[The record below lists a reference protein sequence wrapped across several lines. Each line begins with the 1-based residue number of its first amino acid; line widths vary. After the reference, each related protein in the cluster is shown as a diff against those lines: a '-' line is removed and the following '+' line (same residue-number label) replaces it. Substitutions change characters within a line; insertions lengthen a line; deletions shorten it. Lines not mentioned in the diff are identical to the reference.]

1 MNYTKYAKEKLAYKN
16 FIEIKEK
23 KIFHNHNNNI
33 ISKKLKLIKEEKNK
47 MSNEKTCISKQSIIF
62 TNQMNAKQ
70 NKNNNLNFNNNILE
84 KCFSDDKKNI
94 NKQFCPNINNDFR
107 IILKNVGNTTYM
119 NSALRCLSNNYNF
132 SSYYLK
138 NKDVLNNNKQDIP
151 ISYAFSRII
160 YHLYPE
166 KDKPFH
172 HSYSLDKFHKTIMQ
186 LNPIFRGKSTKNAID
201 FLIYLIERL
210 HEENKLLK
218 KILKN
223 SGKTEPIEIDYNN
236 NNDKYMK
243 LLNEIKDSK
252 VYGEFCWINK
262 SVEKCW
268 SCGNE
273 KMTFNSFF
281 TYDLDFENALRKTIL
296 NYNKELTILNC
307 IKYSLET
314 ENLYNVFCEKCDMMT
329 NIEKKSS
336 IQLCGNS
343 LIFLF
348 RGIEKIENIN
358 NIKNNGI
365 KLKIEEKL
373 NLSNLIGISNY
384 IYALNGLISYNIEES
399 EYIAYSIDPF
409 NRKWYKYIKEDIIA
423 VELNDFINEYELKIF
438 PVILFYRRI

>member
-1 MNYTKYAKEKLAYKN
+1 M
-16 FIEIKEK
+16 
-23 KIFHNHNNNI
+23 
-33 ISKKLKLIKEEKNK
+33 
-47 MSNEKTCISKQSIIF
+47 
-62 TNQMNAKQ
+62 
-70 NKNNNLNFNNNILE
+70 
-84 KCFSDDKKNI
+84 
-94 NKQFCPNINNDFR
+94 
-107 IILKNVGNTTYM
+107 
-119 NSALRCLSNNYNF
+119 
-132 SSYYLK
+132 
-138 NKDVLNNNKQDIP
+138 
-151 ISYAFSRII
+151 
-160 YHLYPE
+160 
-166 KDKPFH
+166 
-172 HSYSLDKFHKTIMQ
+172 
-186 LNPIFRGKSTKNAID
+186 
-201 FLIYLIERL
+201 
-210 HEENKLLK
+210 
-218 KILKN
+218 KN

-373 NLSNLIGISNY
+373 NLPNLIGNSNY
-384 IYALNGLISYNIEES
+384 IYTLNGLISYNIEES

>member
-1 MNYTKYAKEKLAYKN
+1 MNYTKYAKGKLAYKQ
-16 FIEIKEK
+16 FIEIKDK

-33 ISKKLKLIKEEKNK
+33 ISKKLNLIKEENNK
-47 MSNEKTCISKQSIIF
+47 MSNEKTLISKQPIISN
-62 TNQMNAKQ
+62 NQIKVKE
-70 NKNNNLNFNNNILE
+70 NKDNNLNFNENILE
-84 KCFSDDKKNI
+84 KCFSEDKKNI
-94 NKQFCPNINNDFR
+94 NKQFYSNINKEIR

-119 NSALRCLSNNYNF
+119 NSVLRCLSNNYNF

-138 NKDVLNNNKQDIP
+138 NKDVINNNKQNIP
-151 ISYAFSRII
+151 ISYTFSRII
-160 YHLYPE
+160 FHLYQE
-166 KDKPFH
+166 RDMPFQQ
-172 HSYSLDKFHKTIMQ
+172 SYSLDKFHKTIMQ

-201 FLIYLIERL
+201 FLIYLIEQL
-210 HEENKLLK
+210 HEENKILK

-223 SGKTEPIEIDYNN
+223 SEKAELIEIDYNN
-236 NNDKYMK
+236 NGKYMK

-252 VYGEFCWINK
+252 VYSEFCWINK

-268 SCGNE
+268 ACGNE
-273 KMTFNSFF
+273 QISYNSFF

-296 NYNKELTILNC
+296 NYNKELTIFNC
-307 IKYSLET
+307 IKYTLEK

-348 RGIEKIENIN
+348 RGIEKMENIN

-365 KLKIEEKL
+365 KLKIEVEL
-373 NLSNLIGISNY
+373 NLSNLIGTNNF
-384 IYALNGLISYNIEES
+384 IYTLNGLISYNIEES
-399 EYIAYSIDPF
+399 EYIAYSIDPI
-409 NRKWYKYIKEDIIA
+409 NRKWYKYIKEDIIS
-423 VELNDFINEYELKIF
+423 VEINDFINEYELKIF